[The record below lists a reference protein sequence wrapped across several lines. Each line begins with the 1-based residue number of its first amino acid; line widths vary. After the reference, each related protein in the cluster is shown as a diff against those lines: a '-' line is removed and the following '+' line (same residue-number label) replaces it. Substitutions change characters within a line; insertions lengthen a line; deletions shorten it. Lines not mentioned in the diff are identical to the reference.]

1 MKKKVFIAALL
12 GGLTAGQLS
21 AQKYLGLSNS
31 NYSGVY
37 GGQYNPAKL
46 ADKKVKISVN
56 LLSVNVL
63 ANNDYY
69 KFKNV
74 GDIADFEL
82 SSFGN
87 RFSHD
92 TDKKTLSIGVIGEI
106 LGPSFQF
113 TTGNRLGFGF
123 SSRAR
128 IFGQGHEVDTA
139 FLDVI
144 NQNYTT
150 PISLRNNN
158 AFSLN
163 ISGFTDLGVKGA
175 YTILDN
181 DAVSLS
187 LGAALKLY
195 RGGVYNSFVSKKYD
209 INYNPLAPL
218 NPMVINEVDW
228 EFYTNFD
235 GHEKIDIPGL
245 LGSGS
250 NAATGFGGDFGAE
263 LAVKGNDDDKPYSFK
278 FGASVTDIGSIKYK
292 NLNYIAVRGNSLGG
306 IDPNEINFTDLN
318 ATAENLRNKGLSVTR
333 VSNKTLTNNLP
344 TSLNLYGEYAITKNF
359 FVGANALIN
368 VAKTNSTNP
377 YYYNY
382 VGAVPRWESKWFDV
396 AVPLSYNFMS
406 KDFKPGLAFRL
417 GMLSVGSDDLK
428 LLFTES
434 KGANIY
440 AGLHFELFKGKQKI
454 ALPPAV
460 AEKDTDGDGI
470 LDKYDKCP
478 TAAGPAENEGCPWPD
493 TDGDGVLDKDDK
505 CPTVVG
511 PVENEGCPW
520 PDTDGDGVLDK
531 DDKCP
536 TVPGLKENNGCPKTN
551 HSVAEEVTLSLKD
564 ILFNFG
570 NATLR
575 PESNE
580 KLDAAA
586 KIIQSSNGGTFLVI
600 GHTDKKGNP
609 AYNLKLSRER
619 AAAVVKALEERGVSE
634 NQLKSK
640 GLGSQEATVPV
651 TASDAERQKDRRVE
665 VKFVEGAEWEALKKS
680 DVPVAAKKVVKKGK
694 APVRKA
700 SARKAP
706 AKKK

>member
-46 ADKKVKISVN
+46 ADKKVKLSVN

-128 IFGQGHEVDTA
+128 IFGQGYDVNTA

-150 PISLRNNN
+150 PISFRDNNT
-158 AFSLN
+158 FSLN

-187 LGAALKLY
+187 LGAAFKLY
-195 RGGVYNSFVSKKYD
+195 RGGVYNSFVSKGYD
-209 INYNPLAPL
+209 INYNPLVPSNPL
-218 NPMVINEVDW
+218 SINNVDW
-228 EFYTNFD
+228 EFYTNFNNN
-235 GHEKIDIPGL
+235 ESIDVPSL

-263 LAVKGNDDDKPYSFK
+263 LAVKGNNADKPYLFK
-278 FGASVTDIGSIKYK
+278 FGAAVTDIGAIKYK

-318 ATAENLRNKGLSVTR
+318 ATANYLQSKGLSVTR
-333 VSNKTLTNNLP
+333 VSDKTLTNNLP
-344 TSLNLYGEYAITKNF
+344 TSLNLYGEYAISRNF
-359 FVGANALIN
+359 FVGVNALVN

-417 GMLSVGSDDLK
+417 GVLSVGSDDLK

-454 ALPPAV
+454 ALPPV
-460 AEKDTDGDGI
+460 VEKDTDGDGI

-478 TAAGPAENEGCPWPD
+478 TVAGPA
-493 TDGDGVLDKDDK
+493 
-505 CPTVVG
+505 
-511 PVENEGCPW
+511 ENEGCPW

-536 TVPGLKENNGCPKTN
+536 TVPGLKENDGCPKTN

-680 DVPVAAKKVVKKGK
+680 DVPVAAKKAVKKGK

-700 SARKAP
+700 SAKKAP

>member
-46 ADKKVKISVN
+46 ADKKVKLSVN

-128 IFGQGHEVDTA
+128 IFGQGYDVNTA

-150 PISLRNNN
+150 PISFRDNNT
-158 AFSLN
+158 FSLN

-195 RGGVYNSFVSKKYD
+195 RGGVYNSFVSKGYN
-209 INYNPLAPL
+209 INYNPHVPSTPL
-218 NPMVINEVDW
+218 SINNVDW

-318 ATAENLRNKGLSVTR
+318 ATAENLQNRGLSVTR

-417 GMLSVGSDDLK
+417 GVLSVGSDDLK

-454 ALPPAV
+454 TLPPAV

-478 TAAGPAENEGCPWPD
+478 TVAGPA
-493 TDGDGVLDKDDK
+493 
-505 CPTVVG
+505 
-511 PVENEGCPW
+511 ENEGCPW

-536 TVPGLKENNGCPKTN
+536 TVPGLKENDGCPKTN

-586 KIIQSSNGGTFLVI
+586 KIIQSSNDGTFLVI

-640 GLGSQEATVPV
+640 GIGSQEATVPI

-700 SARKAP
+700 P

>member
-46 ADKKVKISVN
+46 ADKKVKLSVN
-56 LLSVNVL
+56 LVSVNGLV
-63 ANNDYY
+63 NNDYY
-69 KFKNV
+69 KLKNIS
-74 GDIADFEL
+74 DISDL
-82 SSFGN
+82 DLNSFGSQL
-87 RFSHD
+87 SHD
-92 TDKKTLSIGVIGEI
+92 SNKRALSIGVIGEV

-113 TTGNRLGFGF
+113 TTGNRLGFGL
-123 SSRAR
+123 SSRVR
-128 IFGQGHEVDTA
+128 VFGQGHEVDTA

-144 NQNYTT
+144 NQNYTS
-150 PISLRNNN
+150 PISLRNNDT
-158 AFSLN
+158 FSLN

-175 YTILDN
+175 YSVLDN

-187 LGAALKLY
+187 LGAAFKLY
-195 RGGVYNSFVSKKYD
+195 RGGVYNSFVSKGYD
-209 INYNPLAPL
+209 INYNPLVPSNPL
-218 NPMVINEVDW
+218 SINNVDW
-228 EFYTNFD
+228 EFYTNFNNN
-235 GHEKIDIPGL
+235 ESIDVASL

-263 LAVKGNDDDKPYSFK
+263 LAVKGNNADKPYLFK
-278 FGASVTDIGSIKYK
+278 FGAAVTDIGAIKYK

-318 ATAENLRNKGLSVTR
+318 ATADYLQTKGLSITR

-344 TSLNLYGEYAITKNF
+344 TSLNLYGEYAISRNF
-359 FVGANALIN
+359 FVGVNALVN

-417 GMLSVGSDDLK
+417 GVLSVGSDDLK
-428 LLFTES
+428 LLFTKS

-478 TAAGPAENEGCPWPD
+478 TVAGPAENEGCPWPD

-505 CPTVVG
+505 CPTVAG

-536 TVPGLKENNGCPKTN
+536 TVPGLKENDGCPKTN

-600 GHTDKKGNP
+600 GYTDKKGNP

-680 DVPVAAKKVVKKGK
+680 DVPVAAKKAVKKGK

-700 SARKAP
+700 SAKKAP

>member
-46 ADKKVKISVN
+46 ADKKVKLSVN
-56 LLSVNVL
+56 LVSVNGLV
-63 ANNDYY
+63 NNDYY
-69 KFKNV
+69 KLKNIS
-74 GDIADFEL
+74 DISDL
-82 SSFGN
+82 DLNSFGSQL
-87 RFSHD
+87 SHD
-92 TDKKTLSIGVIGEI
+92 SNKRSLSIGVIGEV

-113 TTGNRLGFGF
+113 TTGNRLGFGL

-144 NQNYTT
+144 NQNYTS
-150 PISLRNNN
+150 PISLRNNDT
-158 AFSLN
+158 FSLN

-175 YTILDN
+175 YSVLDN

-187 LGAALKLY
+187 LGAAFKLY
-195 RGGVYNSFVSKKYD
+195 RGGVYNSFVSKGYD
-209 INYNPLAPL
+209 INYNPLVPSNPL
-218 NPMVINEVDW
+218 SINNVDW
-228 EFYTNFD
+228 EFYTNFNNN
-235 GHEKIDIPGL
+235 ESIDVASL

-263 LAVKGNDDDKPYSFK
+263 LAVKGNNADKPYLFK
-278 FGASVTDIGSIKYK
+278 FGAAVTDIGAIKYK

-318 ATAENLRNKGLSVTR
+318 ATANYLQSKGLSVTR
-333 VSNKTLTNNLP
+333 VSDKTLTNNLP
-344 TSLNLYGEYAITKNF
+344 TSLNLYGEYAISRNF

-417 GMLSVGSDDLK
+417 GVLSVGSDDLK

-454 ALPPAV
+454 ALPPV
-460 AEKDTDGDGI
+460 VEKDTDGDGI

-478 TAAGPAENEGCPWPD
+478 TVAGPAENEGCPWPD

-505 CPTVVG
+505 CPTVAG

-536 TVPGLKENNGCPKTN
+536 TVPGLKENDGCPKTN

-694 APVRKA
+694 APVRRA
-700 SARKAP
+700 SAKKAP

>member
-1 MKKKVFIAALL
+1 MKKKVFIVALL

-46 ADKKVKISVN
+46 ADKKVKLSVN

-74 GDIADFEL
+74 GNIADFEL

-128 IFGQGHEVDTA
+128 IFGQGYDVNTA

-150 PISLRNNN
+150 PISFRDNNT
-158 AFSLN
+158 FSLN

-175 YTILDN
+175 YTVLDN

-209 INYNPLAPL
+209 INYNPLALL
-218 NPMVINEVDW
+218 NPMVINNVDW

-292 NLNYIAVRGNSLGG
+292 NLNYIAVRGNSVGG
-306 IDPNEINFTDLN
+306 INPNEINFTDLN
-318 ATAENLRNKGLSVTR
+318 ATADYLQTKGLSITR

-428 LLFTES
+428 LLFTKS

-460 AEKDTDGDGI
+460 VEKDTDGDGI

-478 TAAGPAENEGCPWPD
+478 TVAGPA
-493 TDGDGVLDKDDK
+493 
-505 CPTVVG
+505 
-511 PVENEGCPW
+511 ENEGCPW

-536 TVPGLKENNGCPKTN
+536 TVPGLKENDGCPKTN

-700 SARKAP
+700 SAKKAP

>member
-1 MKKKVFIAALL
+1 MQ
-12 GGLTAGQLS
+12 T
-21 AQKYLGLSNS
+21 
-31 NYSGVY
+31 
-37 GGQYNPAKL
+37 
-46 ADKKVKISVN
+46 
-56 LLSVNVL
+56 
-63 ANNDYY
+63 
-69 KFKNV
+69 
-74 GDIADFEL
+74 
-82 SSFGN
+82 
-87 RFSHD
+87 
-92 TDKKTLSIGVIGEI
+92 
-106 LGPSFQF
+106 
-113 TTGNRLGFGF
+113 
-123 SSRAR
+123 
-128 IFGQGHEVDTA
+128 
-139 FLDVI
+139 
-144 NQNYTT
+144 
-150 PISLRNNN
+150 
-158 AFSLN
+158 
-163 ISGFTDLGVKGA
+163 
-175 YTILDN
+175 
-181 DAVSLS
+181 
-187 LGAALKLY
+187 
-195 RGGVYNSFVSKKYD
+195 
-209 INYNPLAPL
+209 
-218 NPMVINEVDW
+218 
-228 EFYTNFD
+228 
-235 GHEKIDIPGL
+235 
-245 LGSGS
+245 
-250 NAATGFGGDFGAE
+250 
-263 LAVKGNDDDKPYSFK
+263 
-278 FGASVTDIGSIKYK
+278 
-292 NLNYIAVRGNSLGG
+292 
-306 IDPNEINFTDLN
+306 
-318 ATAENLRNKGLSVTR
+318 KGLSVTR

-359 FVGANALIN
+359 FVGANALVN

-417 GMLSVGSDDLK
+417 GVLSVGSDDLK

-454 ALPPAV
+454 ALPPV
-460 AEKDTDGDGI
+460 VEKDTDGDGI

-478 TAAGPAENEGCPWPD
+478 TVAGPAENEGCPWPD

-505 CPTVVG
+505 CPTVAG

-536 TVPGLKENNGCPKTN
+536 TVPGLKENDGCPKTN

-575 PESNE
+575 PESND

-680 DVPVAAKKVVKKGK
+680 DVPVAAKKAVKKGK

-700 SARKAP
+700 SA
-706 AKKK
+706 KKK

>member
-1 MKKKVFIAALL
+1 M
-12 GGLTAGQLS
+12 
-21 AQKYLGLSNS
+21 
-31 NYSGVY
+31 
-37 GGQYNPAKL
+37 
-46 ADKKVKISVN
+46 
-56 LLSVNVL
+56 NVL

-92 TDKKTLSIGVIGEI
+92 TDKKTLSMGVIGEV

-113 TTGNRLGFGF
+113 TTGNRLGFGL

-128 IFGQGHEVDTA
+128 VFGQGHEVDTA

-144 NQNYTT
+144 NQNYTS
-150 PISLRNNN
+150 PISLRNNDT
-158 AFSLN
+158 FSLN

-175 YTILDN
+175 YSVLDN

-187 LGAALKLY
+187 LGAAFKLY
-195 RGGVYNSFVSKKYD
+195 RGGVYNSFVSKGYD
-209 INYNPLAPL
+209 INYNPLVPSNPL
-218 NPMVINEVDW
+218 SINNVDW
-228 EFYTNFD
+228 EFYTNFNNN
-235 GHEKIDIPGL
+235 ESIDVPSL

-263 LAVKGNDDDKPYSFK
+263 LAVKGNNADKPYLFK
-278 FGASVTDIGSIKYK
+278 FGAAVTDIGAIKYK
-292 NLNYIAVRGNSLGG
+292 NLNYIAVRGNSLGS

-318 ATAENLRNKGLSVTR
+318 ATANYLQSKGLSVTR
-333 VSNKTLTNNLP
+333 VSDKTLTNNLP
-344 TSLNLYGEYAITKNF
+344 TNLNLYGEYAISRNF
-359 FVGANALIN
+359 FVGVNALVN

-382 VGAVPRWESKWFDV
+382 VGAVPRWESKWFDI

-417 GMLSVGSDDLK
+417 GVLSVGSDDLK

-454 ALPPAV
+454 ALPPV
-460 AEKDTDGDGI
+460 VEKDTDGDGI

-478 TAAGPAENEGCPWPD
+478 TVAGPAENEGCPWPD

-505 CPTVVG
+505 CPTVAG

-536 TVPGLKENNGCPKTN
+536 TVPGLKENDGCPKTN

-575 PESNE
+575 PESND

-700 SARKAP
+700 SAKKTP

>member
-46 ADKKVKISVN
+46 ADKKVKLSVN

-69 KFKNV
+69 RFKNV

-92 TDKKTLSIGVIGEI
+92 TDKKNLSIGVIGEI

-175 YTILDN
+175 YSVLDN

-187 LGAALKLY
+187 LGAAFKLY
-195 RGGVYNSFVSKKYD
+195 RGGVYNSFVSKGYD
-209 INYNPLAPL
+209 INYNPLVPSNPL
-218 NPMVINEVDW
+218 SINNVDW
-228 EFYTNFD
+228 EFYTNFNNN
-235 GHEKIDIPGL
+235 ESIDVPSL

-263 LAVKGNDDDKPYSFK
+263 LAVKGNNADKPYLFK
-278 FGASVTDIGSIKYK
+278 FGAAVTDIGAIKYK

-318 ATAENLRNKGLSVTR
+318 ATANYLQSKGLSVTR
-333 VSNKTLTNNLP
+333 VSDKTLTNNLP
-344 TSLNLYGEYAITKNF
+344 TSLNLYGEYAISRNF
-359 FVGANALIN
+359 FVGVNALVN
-368 VAKTNSTNP
+368 VVKTNSTNP

-417 GMLSVGSDDLK
+417 GVLSVGSDDLK

-454 ALPPAV
+454 ALPPV
-460 AEKDTDGDGI
+460 VEKDTDGDGI

-478 TAAGPAENEGCPWPD
+478 TVAGPAENEGCPWPD
-493 TDGDGVLDKDDK
+493 SDGDGVLDKDDK

-536 TVPGLKENNGCPKTN
+536 TVPGLKENDGCPKTN

-680 DVPVAAKKVVKKGK
+680 DVPVAAKKAVKKGK

-700 SARKAP
+700 SA
-706 AKKK
+706 KKK

>member
-46 ADKKVKISVN
+46 ADKKVKLSVN
-56 LLSVNVL
+56 LLSVNIL

-92 TDKKTLSIGVIGEI
+92 MDKKTLSIGVIGEI

-195 RGGVYNSFVSKKYD
+195 RGGVYNSFVSKGYD
-209 INYNPLAPL
+209 INYNPLALL
-218 NPMVINEVDW
+218 NPMVINNVDW

-318 ATAENLRNKGLSVTR
+318 ATADYLQTKGLSITR

-428 LLFTES
+428 LLFTKS

-460 AEKDTDGDGI
+460 VEKDTDGDGI

-478 TAAGPAENEGCPWPD
+478 TVAGPAENEGCPWPD

-505 CPTVVG
+505 CPTM
-511 PVENEGCPW
+511 
-520 PDTDGDGVLDK
+520 
-531 DDKCP
+531 
-536 TVPGLKENNGCPKTN
+536 PGLKENDGCPKTN

-570 NATLR
+570 NAILR

-680 DVPVAAKKVVKKGK
+680 DVPVAAKKAVKKGK

-700 SARKAP
+700 SA
-706 AKKK
+706 KKK

>member
-46 ADKKVKISVN
+46 ADKKVKLSVN

-69 KFKNV
+69 KFKSV

-92 TDKKTLSIGVIGEI
+92 TDKKTLSIGVIGEV
-106 LGPSFQF
+106 LGPSSQF

-209 INYNPLAPL
+209 INYNPHVPSNPL
-218 NPMVINEVDW
+218 SINNVDW
-228 EFYTNFD
+228 EFYTNFE
-235 GHEKIDIPGL
+235 GNEKIDIAGL

-428 LLFTES
+428 LLFTKS

-454 ALPPAV
+454 ALPPPV
-460 AEKDTDGDGI
+460 VEKDTDGDGI

-478 TAAGPAENEGCPWPD
+478 TVAGPA
-493 TDGDGVLDKDDK
+493 
-505 CPTVVG
+505 
-511 PVENEGCPW
+511 ENEGCPW

-536 TVPGLKENNGCPKTN
+536 TVPGLKENDGCPKTN

-700 SARKAP
+700 SA
-706 AKKK
+706 KKK

>member
-1 MKKKVFIAALL
+1 M
-12 GGLTAGQLS
+12 
-21 AQKYLGLSNS
+21 
-31 NYSGVY
+31 
-37 GGQYNPAKL
+37 
-46 ADKKVKISVN
+46 
-56 LLSVNVL
+56 NVL

-92 TDKKTLSIGVIGEI
+92 TDKKTLSMGVIGEI

-128 IFGQGHEVDTA
+128 IFGQGYDVNTA

-150 PISLRNNN
+150 PISFRDNNT
-158 AFSLN
+158 FSLN

-175 YTILDN
+175 YTVLDN

-195 RGGVYNSFVSKKYD
+195 RGGVYNSFVSKGYN
-209 INYNPLAPL
+209 INYNPHVPSTPL
-218 NPMVINEVDW
+218 SINNVNW

-235 GHEKIDIPGL
+235 GNEKIDIAGL

-278 FGASVTDIGSIKYK
+278 FGASVTDIGAIKYK
-292 NLNYIAVRGNSLGG
+292 NLNYIAVRGNSVTN

-318 ATAENLRNKGLSVTR
+318 ATADYLQTKGLSVTR

-417 GMLSVGSDDLK
+417 GVLSVGSDDLK
-428 LLFTES
+428 LLFTKS

-460 AEKDTDGDGI
+460 VEKDTDGDGI

-478 TAAGPAENEGCPWPD
+478 TVAGPAENEGCPWPD

-505 CPTVVG
+505 CPTVAG

-536 TVPGLKENNGCPKTN
+536 TVPGLKENDGCPKTN

-575 PESNE
+575 PESND

-586 KIIQSSNGGTFLVI
+586 KIIQSSNGGTILVI

-680 DVPVAAKKVVKKGK
+680 DVPVAAKKAVKKGK

-700 SARKAP
+700 SAKKAP

>member
-46 ADKKVKISVN
+46 ADKKVKLSVN

-150 PISLRNNN
+150 PISFRDNNT
-158 AFSLN
+158 FSLN

-195 RGGVYNSFVSKKYD
+195 RGGVYNSFVSKGYN
-209 INYNPLAPL
+209 INYNPHVPSTPL
-218 NPMVINEVDW
+218 SINNVDW

-318 ATAENLRNKGLSVTR
+318 ATAENLQNRGLSVTR

-428 LLFTES
+428 LLFTKS

-460 AEKDTDGDGI
+460 VEKDTDGDGI

-478 TAAGPAENEGCPWPD
+478 TVAGPA
-493 TDGDGVLDKDDK
+493 
-505 CPTVVG
+505 
-511 PVENEGCPW
+511 ENEGCPW

-536 TVPGLKENNGCPKTN
+536 TVPGLKENDGCPKTN

-575 PESNE
+575 PESND

-640 GLGSQEATVPV
+640 GIGSQEATVPI

-700 SARKAP
+700 P

>member
-46 ADKKVKISVN
+46 ADKKVKLSVN
-56 LLSVNVL
+56 ILSVNVL

-92 TDKKTLSIGVIGEI
+92 TDKKNLSIGVIGEI

-175 YTILDN
+175 YTVLDN

-195 RGGVYNSFVSKKYD
+195 RGGVYNSFVSKGYD
-209 INYNPLAPL
+209 INYNPLALL
-218 NPMVINEVDW
+218 NPMVINNVDW

-318 ATAENLRNKGLSVTR
+318 ATADYLQTKGLSITR

-417 GMLSVGSDDLK
+417 GVLSVGSDDLK

-454 ALPPAV
+454 ALPPV
-460 AEKDTDGDGI
+460 VEKDTDGDGI

-478 TAAGPAENEGCPWPD
+478 TVAGPAENEGCPWPD

-505 CPTVVG
+505 CPTI
-511 PVENEGCPW
+511 
-520 PDTDGDGVLDK
+520 
-531 DDKCP
+531 
-536 TVPGLKENNGCPKTN
+536 PGLKENDGCPKTN

-640 GLGSQEATVPV
+640 GLGSQEATVPI

>member
-46 ADKKVKISVN
+46 ADKKVKLSVN
-56 LLSVNVL
+56 ILSVNVL

-92 TDKKTLSIGVIGEI
+92 TDKKNLSIGVIGEI

-195 RGGVYNSFVSKKYD
+195 RGGVYNSFVSKGYD
-209 INYNPLAPL
+209 INYNPLALL
-218 NPMVINEVDW
+218 NPMVINNVDW

-318 ATAENLRNKGLSVTR
+318 ATADYLQTKGLSITR

-417 GMLSVGSDDLK
+417 GVLSVGSDDLK

-440 AGLHFELFKGKQKI
+440 AGLHFELFKGKQKM

-460 AEKDTDGDGI
+460 VEKDTDGDGI

-478 TAAGPAENEGCPWPD
+478 TVAGPAENEGCPWPD

-505 CPTVVG
+505 CPTI
-511 PVENEGCPW
+511 
-520 PDTDGDGVLDK
+520 
-531 DDKCP
+531 
-536 TVPGLKENNGCPKTN
+536 PGLKENDGCPKTN

-640 GLGSQEATVPV
+640 GLGSQEATVPI

>member
-46 ADKKVKISVN
+46 ADKKVKLSVN

-128 IFGQGHEVDTA
+128 IFGQGYDVNTA

-150 PISLRNNN
+150 PISFRDNNT
-158 AFSLN
+158 FSLN

-195 RGGVYNSFVSKKYD
+195 RGGVYNSFVSKGYN
-209 INYNPLAPL
+209 INYNPHVPSTPL
-218 NPMVINEVDW
+218 SINNVDW

-318 ATAENLRNKGLSVTR
+318 ATAENLQNRGLSVTR

-417 GMLSVGSDDLK
+417 GVLSVGSDDLK

-454 ALPPAV
+454 TLPPAV

-478 TAAGPAENEGCPWPD
+478 TVAGPA
-493 TDGDGVLDKDDK
+493 
-505 CPTVVG
+505 
-511 PVENEGCPW
+511 ENEGCPW

-536 TVPGLKENNGCPKTN
+536 TVPGLKENDGCPKTN

-575 PESNE
+575 PESND

-640 GLGSQEATVPV
+640 GIGSQEATVPI

-700 SARKAP
+700 P

>member
-46 ADKKVKISVN
+46 ADKKVKLSVN
-56 LLSVNVL
+56 LLIVNVL

-92 TDKKTLSIGVIGEI
+92 TDKKNLSIGVIGEI

-195 RGGVYNSFVSKKYD
+195 RGGVYNSFVSKGYD
-209 INYNPLAPL
+209 INYNPLALL
-218 NPMVINEVDW
+218 NPMVINNVDW

-368 VAKTNSTNP
+368 IAKTNSTNP

-428 LLFTES
+428 LLFTKS

-460 AEKDTDGDGI
+460 VEKDTDGDGI

-478 TAAGPAENEGCPWPD
+478 TVAGPA
-493 TDGDGVLDKDDK
+493 
-505 CPTVVG
+505 
-511 PVENEGCPW
+511 ENEGCPW

-575 PESNE
+575 PESND

-665 VKFVEGAEWEALKKS
+665 VKFVEGAEWETLKKS

-700 SARKAP
+700 SA
-706 AKKK
+706 KKK

>member
-12 GGLTAGQLS
+12 GGLTTGQLS

-46 ADKKVKISVN
+46 ADKKVKLSVN

-195 RGGVYNSFVSKKYD
+195 RGGVYNSFVSKGYD
-209 INYNPLAPL
+209 INYNPLALL
-218 NPMVINEVDW
+218 NPMVINNVDW

-235 GHEKIDIPGL
+235 GNEKIDIAGL

-278 FGASVTDIGSIKYK
+278 FGASVTDIGAIKYK
-292 NLNYIAVRGNSLGG
+292 NLNYIAVRGNSVGG
-306 IDPNEINFTDLN
+306 IDPREINFTDLN
-318 ATAENLRNKGLSVTR
+318 ATADYLQTKGLSITR

-428 LLFTES
+428 LLFTKS

-460 AEKDTDGDGI
+460 VEKDTDGDGI

-478 TAAGPAENEGCPWPD
+478 TVAGPA
-493 TDGDGVLDKDDK
+493 
-505 CPTVVG
+505 
-511 PVENEGCPW
+511 ENEGCPW

-536 TVPGLKENNGCPKTN
+536 TVPGLKENDGCPKTN

-665 VKFVEGAEWEALKKS
+665 VKFVEGAEWETLKKS

-700 SARKAP
+700 SA
-706 AKKK
+706 KKK

>member
-46 ADKKVKISVN
+46 ADKKVKLSVN

-195 RGGVYNSFVSKKYD
+195 RGGVYNSFVSKGYD
-209 INYNPLAPL
+209 INYNPLALL
-218 NPMVINEVDW
+218 NPMVINNVDL

-235 GHEKIDIPGL
+235 VHENIDIPGL

-263 LAVKGNDDDKPYSFK
+263 LAIQGNDDDKPYSFK
-278 FGASVTDIGSIKYK
+278 FGASVTDIGAIKYK
-292 NLNYIAVRGNSLGG
+292 NLNYIAVSGNSLGG

-382 VGAVPRWESKWFDV
+382 VGAVPRWESKWFDI

-428 LLFTES
+428 LLFTKS

-460 AEKDTDGDGI
+460 VEKDTDGDGI

-478 TAAGPAENEGCPWPD
+478 TVAGPAENEGCPWPD
-493 TDGDGVLDKDDK
+493 TDGDGVLDKDDR
-505 CPTVVG
+505 
-511 PVENEGCPW
+511 
-520 PDTDGDGVLDK
+520 
-531 DDKCP
+531 CP

-640 GLGSQEATVPV
+640 GLGSQEAAVPV

>member
-46 ADKKVKISVN
+46 ADKKVKLSVN

-195 RGGVYNSFVSKKYD
+195 RGGVYNSFVSKGYD
-209 INYNPLAPL
+209 INYNPLALL
-218 NPMVINEVDW
+218 NPMVINNVDW

-428 LLFTES
+428 LLFTKS

-460 AEKDTDGDGI
+460 VEKDTDGDGI

-478 TAAGPAENEGCPWPD
+478 TVAGPAEND
-493 TDGDGVLDKDDK
+493 
-505 CPTVVG
+505 
-511 PVENEGCPW
+511 GCPW

-680 DVPVAAKKVVKKGK
+680 DVPVATKKVVKKGK

-700 SARKAP
+700 SAKKAP

>member
-46 ADKKVKISVN
+46 ADKKVKLSVN
-56 LLSVNVL
+56 LLIVNVL

-306 IDPNEINFTDLN
+306 IDPREINFTDLN
-318 ATAENLRNKGLSVTR
+318 ATADYLQTKGLSITR

-428 LLFTES
+428 LLFTKS

-460 AEKDTDGDGI
+460 VEKDTDGDGI

-478 TAAGPAENEGCPWPD
+478 TVAGPAEND
-493 TDGDGVLDKDDK
+493 
-505 CPTVVG
+505 
-511 PVENEGCPW
+511 GCPW

-575 PESNE
+575 PESND

-640 GLGSQEATVPV
+640 GFGSQEATVPV

-665 VKFVEGAEWEALKKS
+665 VKFVEGAEWETLKKS
-680 DVPVAAKKVVKKGK
+680 DVPAAAKKVVKKGK

-700 SARKAP
+700 SA
-706 AKKK
+706 KKK